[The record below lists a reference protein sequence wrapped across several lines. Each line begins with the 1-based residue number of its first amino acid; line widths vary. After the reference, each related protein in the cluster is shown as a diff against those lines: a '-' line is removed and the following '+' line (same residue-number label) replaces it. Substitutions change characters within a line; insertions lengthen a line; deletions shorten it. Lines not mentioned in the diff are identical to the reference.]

1 MAVRVTANIIR
12 NIVKGKDTKGCVLLA
27 DTLRNGYSMTYGQIW
42 RMVSNVTG
50 ISQADWDEL
59 LREGETP

>member
-1 MAVRVTANIIR
+1 MKVTANIIR
-12 NIVKGKDTKGCVLLA
+12 DAVKSEDAKICGKIA
-27 DTLRNGYSMTYGQIW
+27 ETLRFEYGMTYGRIW

-59 LREGETP
+59 MQEADR